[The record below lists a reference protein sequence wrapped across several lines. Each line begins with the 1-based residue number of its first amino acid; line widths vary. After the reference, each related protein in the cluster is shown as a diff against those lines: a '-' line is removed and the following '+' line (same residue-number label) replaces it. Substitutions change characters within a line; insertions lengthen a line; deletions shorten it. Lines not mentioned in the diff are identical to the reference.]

1 MAEADGKPAVKM
13 LQGEAYWHGVAH
25 GKTYGEREIEQ
36 FLGFPFLSLHVCWQD
51 WTISPGSFGTKLS
64 WCCGPAMNQKKLA
77 SKWEVGSLPRS
88 APLYFC
94 KSNFPRVSEDLALLS
109 MERVTALVSNYKEK
123 GFVYQL
129 ATYLRE
135 WQQDG
140 SWDCNDFG
148 YQHLCFHRH
157 LHSLFWVGA

>member
-13 LQGEAYWHGVAH
+13 LQAEGEAYWHGVAH

-36 FLGFPFLSLHVCWQD
+36 FLGFPFLSLHVCWQA

-88 APLYFC
+88 APHIFVNQILRG
-94 KSNFPRVSEDLALLS
+94 FPR
-109 MERVTALVSNYKEK
+109 T
-123 GFVYQL
+123 
-129 ATYLRE
+129 
-135 WQQDG
+135 
-140 SWDCNDFG
+140 
-148 YQHLCFHRH
+148 
-157 LHSLFWVGA
+157 